1 MKILLLFFYQNLYY
15 AMNKEPAQFIDYT
28 VRDGLLMYQGKILL
42 DPMSPL
48 VGQILEE
55 CHSTLNGGHGGI

>member
-1 MKILLLFFYQNLYY
+1 
-15 AMNKEPAQFIDYT
+15 MNKDLAQFTEYT

-48 VGQILEE
+48 VDQVLKE
-55 CHSTLNGGHGGI
+55 CHSFLTGGRGGIQKTTAKVCVAFTWP